1 MDGENKIPL
10 QGNQQDLT
18 PAEEG
23 KDQPSTQATQPS
35 AAVAGQALQPQN
47 RGVEQSDNRS
57 VHTHLSA
64 MSMPSDP
71 LKRERAER
79 RLARARAKAK
89 AEAEELRMQAALKTQ
104 REAQE
109 RRRQEDE
116 ANYHLQQQAEALK
129 RQQADLDFQRSQQ
142 AARAAEEKERAEL
155 EAKCLEAHLQRKVED
170 LEAAAFDAILFEDSD
185 DDCDLRSHAHSRRSR
200 TTVTNHTWEVRSGG
214 DADIVVGNE
223 PALNLPKPDKVQKP
237 LDPGPRLSQARP
249 PTESPRRAERVD
261 KWLHDSDQ
269 AINTRPTNDLSEL
282 VGIMQAP
289 RVELPKFR
297 GDPLEY
303 ATFITAFEQGVERL
317 VKGSAARLTRLASL
331 CEGEAARTIKPYL
344 LMNPEEGYELARERL
359 RRRYGQ
365 EHVVVT
371 KWVAKMT
378 ESRST
383 SLRTLADD
391 ARCCYEALRALQST
405 TEMDN
410 IGNLKALM
418 KKMPKWAQTKW
429 RSRAHKIQDG
439 GRKVKFL
446 DMVKYLEYVA
456 DEDDDPLWTDDQPVK
471 PVTSARQTARP
482 LAQSSS
488 RPAKSFAISTSNKC
502 PICSGPHETKSC
514 ETFIAATVKERWD
527 TVMQKRLCFCCLYPG
542 HYTQEC
548 PKKKQCT
555 AEGCNRDH
563 AVMLHRPRTAA
574 SSQPQGANQRPGNN
588 RGNSSQNTGRYRGQ
602 GRPQGENNRPSTNT
616 NAPSSSVDP
625 ANAPPQKEMSGY
637 ISAGKVALPIIPVRV
652 SAPGS
657 SQEVT
662 TYALLDPGSTT
673 SFCQEDL
680 LDRLGIKGAAD
691 TLHLHTINKSND
703 TAICRVAQLKVTSM
717 DGSDSVMM
725 NKTRSMPTLPILRE
739 NIATVSDCSRWAHLR
754 DLPIFA
760 PPNVDG
766 AGLLIGLDCPEALEP
781 LELASGVR
789 GQPYGVRT
797 RLGWSLSGPINETG
811 GTHETSSNFIV
822 TRGVST
828 SPAPLSPTRDPRP
841 APSSHAQDQQRGE
854 QVARFW
860 ELKSSGLYDTTKGP
874 SQQDQAVLQ
883 RWEKEVP
890 CKEEKSRLPDAEAAT
905 TSDGQSDKGRERSDI
920 VVGPEPTLIHSAAV
934 QPQGPAFLKQPSEE
948 WPVWE
953 PSQPVDKEQLE
964 LRKEKVC
971 MAVVGVPVDPIDT
984 LLGRYSL
991 WPAMRRGVARVMAI
1005 QKAQRD
1011 GESVVMEL
1019 TTEHLQEAENA
1030 IFKHLQ
1036 RQNYMKE
1043 IAALEDCKPILRSSK
1058 LARLTPRLKEGLIV
1072 STGRLR
1078 NAPIPEAVRCPVVL
1092 PNDHHAVEV
1101 LIRHIHFS
1109 HGHAG
1114 REYMLAELRRRFW
1127 IIGATSI
1134 VRRVLGKCVEC
1145 RRRAAQ
1151 PCEQQMAQ
1159 LPEDRV
1165 TPGGAAFKHVG
1176 VDYFGP
1182 FLAKR
1187 GRGTVKRYGCLFTCL
1202 TSRAVHIEVAHSL
1215 STSSFMNCL
1224 SRFMARRG
1232 RPEVLRSDNGTNF
1245 VGADRELREAVS
1257 NLDNSALRDQLLDQ
1271 GIKWRFNP
1279 PQASHM
1285 GGVWERQIRT
1295 TRRVLTGLS
1304 REQQLSDDN
1313 LQTLMTTC
1321 EGIINNRPLTAASS
1335 DPNDLEALTP
1345 NHLLMLRPA
1354 AITPGPTYD
1363 ADALRKTWRQVQ
1375 HLTELFWERWT
1386 REYLPLLRTRTKW
1399 QEPRRN
1405 VAVGDVVMI
1414 MDHPLP
1420 RDQWKLGRVEEIKPG
1435 DDGRVRVVRL
1445 RTQGGELTRPV
1456 SKLCLL
1462 EAAV

>member
-1 MDGENKIPL
+1 MVDGHYQLPIPFKDEKPRLPDARNMAEKRLKNLKRKLEANPTLRQQYIDGIQSLLDKGHAIEVPAESADKRSGIVWYLPHHPVINPNKDKPRIVFDCAAR
-10 QGNQQDLT
+10 QGVTSLNSQVCSGPDLNNSLVGVLLRFRRHLVAFMGDVEAMFHQVKVDPDQQDALRFLWWPDGDMTGT
-18 PAEEG
+18 PKPYKMTVHLFG
-23 KDQPSTQATQPS
+23 GTWSPSVCAFALQRTAKE
-35 AAVAGQALQPQN
+35 GQADFHPETIKAVERSFYVDDCLQ
-47 RGVEQSDNRS
+47 S
-57 VHTHLSA
+57 VAT
-64 MSMPSDP
+64 
-71 LKRERAER
+71 
-79 RLARARAKAK
+79 
-89 AEAEELRMQAALKTQ
+89 EE
-104 REAQE
+104 E
-109 RRRQEDE
+109 
-116 ANYHLQQQAEALK
+116 
-129 RQQADLDFQRSQQ
+129 
-142 AARAAEEKERAEL
+142 
-155 EAKCLEAHLQRKVED
+155 
-170 LEAAAFDAILFEDSD
+170 AILQVQE
-185 DDCDLRSHAHSRRSR
+185 LGQLLGRR
-200 TTVTNHTWEVRSGG
+200 G
-214 DADIVVGNE
+214 
-223 PALNLPKPDKVQKP
+223 
-237 LDPGPRLSQARP
+237 
-249 PTESPRRAERVD
+249 
-261 KWLHDSDQ
+261 
-269 AINTRPTNDLSEL
+269 
-282 VGIMQAP
+282 
-289 RVELPKFR
+289 F
-297 GDPLEY
+297 
-303 ATFITAFEQGVERL
+303 
-317 VKGSAARLTRLASL
+317 
-331 CEGEAARTIKPYL
+331 TI
-344 LMNPEEGYELARERL
+344 R
-359 RRRYGQ
+359 
-365 EHVVVT
+365 
-371 KWVAKMT
+371 KWVANSPRVL
-378 ESRST
+378 ESVPEADRSKQVRER
-383 SLRTLADD
+383 SIDSPL
-391 ARCCYEALRALQST
+391 EERALGVYWSVESDCFSYKVR
-405 TEMDN
+405 EMEKPLTKRGLLSMLSSVYDPLGFAGPF
-410 IGNLKALM
+410 ILKARL
-418 KKMPKWAQTKW
+418 
-429 RSRAHKIQDG
+429 IVQDLCRHG
-439 GRKVKFL
+439 FEW
-446 DMVKYLEYVA
+446 DEAIPEEY
-456 DEDDDPLWTDDQPVK
+456 EEQWQ
-471 PVTSARQTARP
+471 QW
-482 LAQSSS
+482 
-488 RPAKSFAISTSNKC
+488 
-502 PICSGPHETKSC
+502 
-514 ETFIAATVKERWD
+514 IAALPEMKAVKVPR
-527 TVMQKRLCFCCLYPG
+527 CL
-542 HYTQEC
+542 
-548 PKKKQCT
+548 
-555 AEGCNRDH
+555 
-563 AVMLHRPRTAA
+563 
-574 SSQPQGANQRPGNN
+574 QPP
-588 RGNSSQNTGRYRGQ
+588 
-602 GRPQGENNRPSTNT
+602 
-616 NAPSSSVDP
+616 
-625 ANAPPQKEMSGY
+625 
-637 ISAGKVALPIIPVRV
+637 
-652 SAPGS
+652 
-657 SQEVT
+657 
-662 TYALLDPGSTT
+662 
-673 SFCQEDL
+673 
-680 LDRLGIKGAAD
+680 
-691 TLHLHTINKSND
+691 
-703 TAICRVAQLKVTSM
+703 
-717 DGSDSVMM
+717 
-725 NKTRSMPTLPILRE
+725 
-739 NIATVSDCSRWAHLR
+739 
-754 DLPIFA
+754 
-760 PPNVDG
+760 
-766 AGLLIGLDCPEALEP
+766 
-781 LELASGVR
+781 
-789 GQPYGVRT
+789 
-797 RLGWSLSGPINETG
+797 
-811 GTHETSSNFIV
+811 
-822 TRGVST
+822 
-828 SPAPLSPTRDPRP
+828 
-841 APSSHAQDQQRGE
+841 
-854 QVARFW
+854 
-860 ELKSSGLYDTTKGP
+860 
-874 SQQDQAVLQ
+874 
-883 RWEKEVP
+883 
-890 CKEEKSRLPDAEAAT
+890 PDAEAAT
-905 TSDGQSDKGRERSDI
+905 TSDGRSVKGRERSDI
-920 VVGPEPTLIHSAAV
+920 VVGPEPTLIHSAPV
-934 QPQGPAFLKQPSEE
+934 QPQSDTVTERRLHHFADASQIAYGVVSYLRTEYASGRVTVALTMAKSRLAPIKATTIPRLELCAATLATRQDELLRRELDLELSPSQYWSDSTIVLWYVSHEEKRFQTFVANRVSEIRGRSEPTQWRHVPTDENPADDASRGTSPAELTGRRWLEGPAFLKQPSEE

>member
-1 MDGENKIPL
+1 MTVHLCGGTWSPSVCAFAL
-10 QGNQQDLT
+10 QRT
-18 PAEEG
+18 AKE
-23 KDQPSTQATQPS
+23 
-35 AAVAGQALQPQN
+35 GQADFHPETIKAVERSFYVDDCLQ
-47 RGVEQSDNRS
+47 S
-57 VHTHLSA
+57 VAT
-64 MSMPSDP
+64 
-71 LKRERAER
+71 
-79 RLARARAKAK
+79 
-89 AEAEELRMQAALKTQ
+89 EE
-104 REAQE
+104 E
-109 RRRQEDE
+109 
-116 ANYHLQQQAEALK
+116 
-129 RQQADLDFQRSQQ
+129 
-142 AARAAEEKERAEL
+142 
-155 EAKCLEAHLQRKVED
+155 
-170 LEAAAFDAILFEDSD
+170 AILQVQE
-185 DDCDLRSHAHSRRSR
+185 LGQLLGRR
-200 TTVTNHTWEVRSGG
+200 G
-214 DADIVVGNE
+214 
-223 PALNLPKPDKVQKP
+223 
-237 LDPGPRLSQARP
+237 
-249 PTESPRRAERVD
+249 
-261 KWLHDSDQ
+261 
-269 AINTRPTNDLSEL
+269 
-282 VGIMQAP
+282 
-289 RVELPKFR
+289 F
-297 GDPLEY
+297 
-303 ATFITAFEQGVERL
+303 
-317 VKGSAARLTRLASL
+317 
-331 CEGEAARTIKPYL
+331 TI
-344 LMNPEEGYELARERL
+344 R
-359 RRRYGQ
+359 
-365 EHVVVT
+365 
-371 KWVAKMT
+371 KWVANSPRVL
-378 ESRST
+378 ESVPEADRSKQVRER
-383 SLRTLADD
+383 SIDSPL
-391 ARCCYEALRALQST
+391 EERALGVYWSVESDCFSYKVR
-405 TEMDN
+405 EMEKP
-410 IGNLKALM
+410 L
-418 KKMPKWAQTKW
+418 TK
-429 RSRAHKIQDG
+429 RGLLSMLSS
-439 GRKVKFL
+439 V
-446 DMVKYLEYVA
+446 Y
-456 DEDDDPLWTDDQPVK
+456 DPLGFAGPFILE
-471 PVTSARQTARP
+471 ARLIVQDLCRHG
-482 LAQSSS
+482 
-488 RPAKSFAISTSNKC
+488 FEWDEAI
-502 PICSGPHETKSC
+502 PE
-514 ETFIAATVKERWD
+514 EYEEQWQQWIAALPEMKAVKVPR
-527 TVMQKRLCFCCLYPG
+527 CL
-542 HYTQEC
+542 
-548 PKKKQCT
+548 
-555 AEGCNRDH
+555 
-563 AVMLHRPRTAA
+563 
-574 SSQPQGANQRPGNN
+574 QPP
-588 RGNSSQNTGRYRGQ
+588 
-602 GRPQGENNRPSTNT
+602 
-616 NAPSSSVDP
+616 
-625 ANAPPQKEMSGY
+625 
-637 ISAGKVALPIIPVRV
+637 
-652 SAPGS
+652 
-657 SQEVT
+657 
-662 TYALLDPGSTT
+662 
-673 SFCQEDL
+673 
-680 LDRLGIKGAAD
+680 
-691 TLHLHTINKSND
+691 
-703 TAICRVAQLKVTSM
+703 
-717 DGSDSVMM
+717 
-725 NKTRSMPTLPILRE
+725 
-739 NIATVSDCSRWAHLR
+739 
-754 DLPIFA
+754 
-760 PPNVDG
+760 
-766 AGLLIGLDCPEALEP
+766 
-781 LELASGVR
+781 
-789 GQPYGVRT
+789 
-797 RLGWSLSGPINETG
+797 
-811 GTHETSSNFIV
+811 
-822 TRGVST
+822 
-828 SPAPLSPTRDPRP
+828 
-841 APSSHAQDQQRGE
+841 
-854 QVARFW
+854 
-860 ELKSSGLYDTTKGP
+860 
-874 SQQDQAVLQ
+874 
-883 RWEKEVP
+883 
-890 CKEEKSRLPDAEAAT
+890 PDAEAAT
-905 TSDGQSDKGRERSDI
+905 TSDGRSDKGRERSDI

-948 WPVWE
+948 WPVCE
-953 PSQPVDKEQLE
+953 PSQPVDKEQSE